1 MDVFLMGYRY
11 GLAAAKQSVF
21 GSIDTQVPQPVSRSS
36 KTNSAAS
43 RASFRSIDDDALE
56 SVSLCL
62 IKFILTPKCNK
73 LDILNF
79 RVESRFLPWTEAHPA
94 KGTDKFPHLEFL

>member
-1 MDVFLMGYRY
+1 MGYRY
-11 GLAAAKQSVF
+11 GLAASKQSVF

-56 SVSLCL
+56 SVRFLNEIFRFYSLN
-62 IKFILTPKCNK
+62 CNY
-73 LDILNF
+73 LPF
-79 RVESRFLPWTEAHPA
+79 RVESPFLPWTEALPA
-94 KGTDKFPHLEFL
+94 KGTDNSLAARESL